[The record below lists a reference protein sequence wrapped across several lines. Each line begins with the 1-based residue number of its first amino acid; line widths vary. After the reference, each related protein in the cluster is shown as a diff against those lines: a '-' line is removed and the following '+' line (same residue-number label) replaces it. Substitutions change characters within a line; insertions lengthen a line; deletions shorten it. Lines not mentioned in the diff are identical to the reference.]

1 MVNKWEI
8 YFCNLDP
15 TQGSEQRGTRP
26 VLIISTDSVNHNLTV
41 STVLQLSGIKG
52 NEKIYPTEIL
62 LPADITGLP
71 KLSVAM
77 LQQIRTISHSR
88 LINKAG
94 MITDSETKAK
104 ILEACREYFDI
115 RNKRRTESHR
125 TWLAG
130 PLFCYEHI
138 QVNSIFP

>member
-41 STVLQLSGIKG
+41 STVLPLSSIKG

-62 LPADITGLP
+62 LPTDITGLP

-77 LQQIRTISHSR
+77 VQQIRTISHNR
-88 LINKAG
+88 LNNKVG
-94 MITDSETKAK
+94 MITDDATRGK
-104 ILEACREYFDI
+104 ILEACRNYFD
-115 RNKRRTESHR
+115 
-125 TWLAG
+125 L
-130 PLFCYEHI
+130 
-138 QVNSIFP
+138 

>member
-41 STVLQLSGIKG
+41 STVLPLSSIKG

-62 LPADITGLP
+62 LPTYYDFRKYL
-71 KLSVAM
+71 
-77 LQQIRTISHSR
+77 LQWCSKYAPYHT
-88 LINKAG
+88 
-94 MITDSETKAK
+94 TD
-104 ILEACREYFDI
+104 
-115 RNKRRTESHR
+115 
-125 TWLAG
+125 
-130 PLFCYEHI
+130 
-138 QVNSIFP
+138 